1 MANTEIPEITDDIKA
16 KCLIRTVDDD
26 PAMREALEFML
37 TAEGWRV
44 KTYENGRAFL
54 TDDAPSTPGCAI
66 LDVRM
71 PGMSGLELQQ
81 EMNVRGY
88 ALPIIFLTGN
98 GDIDMA
104 VSAMRDGAV
113 DFVQKPVR
121 QELLLKAIARAVTR
135 SVSETGAVETE
146 GAIRAKVQELTD
158 REREIAEL
166 IGKKLTNRQ
175 ISERTGITV
184 RTVEVH
190 RAAIIRK
197 LGVRNPDEIERYLN
211 A

>member
-1 MANTEIPEITDDIKA
+1 MTQG
-16 KCLIRTVDDD
+16 CLIRIVDDD
-26 PAMREALEFML
+26 EDMRESLSFLLES
-37 TAEGWRV
+37 EGWKCSAYSSAR
-44 KTYENGRAFL
+44 EFL
-54 TDDAPSTPGCAI
+54 IEDAGSVPGCLI
-66 LDVRM
+66 LDIRM
-71 PGMSGLELQQ
+71 PEMTGLELQQ

-104 VSAMRDGAV
+104 VGAMRDGAV

-121 QELLLKAIARAVTR
+121 QERLLTAIARAVTR

-146 GAIRAKVQELTD
+146 GAIRAKVQELTE

-197 LGVRNPDEIERYLN
+197 LGVRTPDDIERYLN

>member
-1 MANTEIPEITDDIKA
+1 MALQTDTP
-16 KCLIRTVDDD
+16 LIRIVDDND
-26 PAMREALEFML
+26 TLRQSLEFML
-37 TAEGWRV
+37 QCEG
-44 KTYENGRAFL
+44 YEVVSYASAMEFL
-54 TDDAPSTPGCAI
+54 KSDTPSRPGCLI
-66 LDVRM
+66 LDIQM
-71 PGMSGLELQQ
+71 PEMSGLDLFDRL
-81 EMNVRGY
+81 NHRGY
-88 ALPIIFLTGN
+88 EVPVIFLTAH

-104 VSAMRDGAV
+104 VGAMRDGAV

-121 QELLLKAIARAVTR
+121 QERLLTAIAMAVTR

-146 GAIRAKVQELTD
+146 GAIRAKVQELTE

-197 LGVRNPDEIERYLN
+197 LGVRTPDDIERYLN

>member
-16 KCLIRTVDDD
+16 KCLIQTVDDD

-121 QELLLKAIARAVTR
+121 QERLLKAIARAVTR